1 MSHIESQVAVPTMGT
16 PPRTFGDRTAWWQ
29 YGILLALLA
38 FLYYDIVSYLAVN
51 WYQDPNFGH
60 GFFVPLFS
68 AWVIWSDR
76 RRLASIPVKPSWW
89 GLVVIVGALG
99 ILIAGVLGA
108 ELFLSRTSLIFL
120 LAGLVIFFLGWAQ
133 FRGILFPWACLF
145 LAVPIP
151 AIVFNQITFPLQLL
165 ASQFASSVLSM
176 LGVPV
181 FREGNILNLPAMQ
194 LDVAEACSGIR
205 SLMSLGTLA
214 IILGYFLEPQRTSR
228 RVLLALAS
236 VPIAM
241 LANGFRIVA
250 TGLTVHYWD
259 PERGEGLFHEFT
271 GLVIFMVALVLLFG
285 FYGLMKWTTKLWARW
300 RSPKSA

>member
-1 MSHIESQVAVPTMGT
+1 MSYTNGPPTVATFE
-16 PPRTFGDRTAWWQ
+16 PPSSASADSALWWQ
-29 YGILLALLA
+29 GGALFVLLV
-38 FLYYDIVSYLAVN
+38 FLYYGIVSYLVVN
-51 WYQDPNFGH
+51 WYIDPNFGH

-68 AWVIWSDR
+68 AWVVWTDR
-76 RRLASIPVKPSWW
+76 KRLAAIPVKPSWS
-89 GLVVIVGALG
+89 GLAVIVAALI
-99 ILIAGVLGA
+99 ILVGGDLGA
-108 ELFLSRTSLIFL
+108 ELFLSRTSLILL
-120 LAGLVIFFLGWAQ
+120 LAGLIILFLGWAH
-133 FRGILFPWACLF
+133 FRAVLFPWACLF
-145 LAVPIP
+145 LAIPIP

-181 FREGNILNLPAMQ
+181 FREGNVLQLPAMK

-214 IILGYFLEPQRTSR
+214 IIMGYFLEPKRPILR
-228 RVLLALAS
+228 LLLALAS

-259 PERGEGLFHEFT
+259 PEKGEGIFHEFT
-271 GLVIFMVALVLLFG
+271 GLVIFITALALLFA
-285 FYGLMKWTTKLWARW
+285 FYGLMTSTAKIWERLRARG
-300 RSPKSA
+300 RT